1 MESLPDFYSNNE
13 KVFEEHE
20 GLKLQKEALLKG
32 RLDFFFER
40 TGKESL
46 KEMQKIAKKI
56 GFTVD
61 IDELC
66 YLYIHLCAYRS
77 EENKEVTEEIC
88 RMQKKAFSNEYF
100 WQLLQ
105 IKALFLNEYGELPKF
120 KKEKKWFF

>member
-1 MESLPDFYSNNE
+1 MESLPDFYSDHE
-13 KVFEEHE
+13 KAFEEPE
-20 GLKLQKEALLKG
+20 NFRLQKEALLKG
-32 RLDFFFER
+32 RLDFFFEK

-46 KEMQKIAKKI
+46 REMQKIAKKV
-56 GFTVD
+56 GFAVD
-61 IDELC
+61 VDELC
-66 YLYIHLCAYRS
+66 YLYIHLSAFRS
-77 EENKEVTEEIC
+77 EENEEITKEIC